1 MTRIVIVEDHVMVRD
16 ALAAMLASIPEYEV
30 VGVADSIRAALPIIE
45 SLHPDIV
52 LADLSLEDGLGTELV
67 RAARRARV
75 KSRILIMT
83 ALRDRFAMQAAL
95 KSGISGYVLKA
106 RPISELVDAIAAVM
120 NGQRYLSPTIR
131 ATDADWAADD
141 HQPTA
146 PSGLQQLSPRETEI
160 FRLVVDGCSSMEVAR
175 RLCISLKTVETHR
188 NNINRKLA
196 VRSTAD
202 LIRFAVSHGI
212 SLPGHQPSRGTGDE
226 S

>member
-1 MTRIVIVEDHVMVRD
+1 MTRLVIVEDHTMVRD
-16 ALAAMLASIPEYEV
+16 ALAAMLASIPEHEV
-30 VGVADSIRAALPIIE
+30 VGVAGSLRTALPIIE
-45 SLHPDIV
+45 SSRPDIV

-67 RAARRARV
+67 RAARRAHL
-75 KSRILIMT
+75 KTRILIMT
-83 ALRDRFAMQAAL
+83 ALRDRFAVQAAL
-95 KSGISGYVLKA
+95 KSGIAGYLLKA
-106 RPISELVDAIAAVM
+106 RPLSELVDAIAAVM
-120 NGQRYLSPTIR
+120 NGQRYLSPTIT
-131 ATDADWAADD
+131 ATDADWAGDD
-141 HQPTA
+141 QA
-146 PSGLQQLSPRETEI
+146 PAATSGLQHLSPRETEI

-212 SLPGHQPSRGTGDE
+212 SLPGHQPSRGSGGE